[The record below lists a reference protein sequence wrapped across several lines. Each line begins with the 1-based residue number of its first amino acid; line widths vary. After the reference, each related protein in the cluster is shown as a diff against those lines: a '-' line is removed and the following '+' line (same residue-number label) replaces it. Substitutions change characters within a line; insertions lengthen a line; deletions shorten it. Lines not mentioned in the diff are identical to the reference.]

1 MRKTRNVFAFFKSIL
16 PLNLAISTVSL
27 LLTGISEFIIT
38 FITFGFIFSL
48 AMKQFYKKSEYIYY
62 YNNGL
67 SRTQLW
73 VFSYF
78 MVVIFALA
86 SGSAILLLKLLF

>member
-1 MRKTRNVFAFFKSIL
+1 MRKTLNIFAFFKSIL
-16 PLNLAISTVSL
+16 PLNLAISIVSL
-27 LLTGISEFIIT
+27 LLMGISEFIIT

-78 MVVIFALA
+78 MAVIFALA
-86 SGSAILLLKLLF
+86 SGSAIVFLKFLF